1 MRHRSLLSAGI
12 GALSFALAAGMAAGC
27 DDGGRGRR
35 PDGGGTRT
43 DGGGTP
49 GGETGAQCTDGIDN
63 DGDGISDCDEVSCFS
78 EPACARDGGPRPDG
92 GFAGC
97 DAISFD
103 AETALAPLDI
113 IWIID
118 NSGSMDGEA
127 RIIQDNLNSFV
138 SAIEA
143 SGIEDYRVVVITQSG
158 FVSVPPPLGTDA
170 TRFRFVS
177 YNVQSSDALRHIVS
191 SFPMWS
197 DFIRPTAITHI
208 VHVTDDESSLS
219 AGEFRSMFMP
229 LLGHSW
235 VSHAIASPPGSTH
248 MMCIPGFGCI
258 GSSDGC
264 SGPNGDAADNGD
276 QYWSIAS
283 MTGGQQISIC
293 TADWSAAFTTLL
305 ASIAIPMP
313 IPCEFAIPEPPEGME
328 FDRRR
333 VNVVYNPGGGG
344 APITFPFVG
353 TDDGAMCPPG
363 ADGWYYD
370 DPLNPTQII
379 LCPSTCSRVDSDTTG
394 SVDIALGCE
403 TLII

>member
-1 MRHRSLLSAGI
+1 MHIRSLPSTKLVVLSMIVAV
-12 GALSFALAAGMAAGC
+12 AAAGC
-27 DDGGRGRR
+27 GDDTRGRR
-35 PDGGGTRT
+35 DGGGAGSR
-43 DGGGTP
+43 DAGGTP

-63 DGDGISDCDEVSCFS
+63 DADGISDCDESSCFAD
-78 EPACARDGGPRPDG
+78 PACARDGGPRPDG

-127 RIIQDNLNSFV
+127 EIIQNNLNSFV
-138 SAIEA
+138 TSVES
-143 SGIEDYRVVVITQSG
+143 SGIEDYHVVVITRTG

-170 TRFRFVS
+170 ARFRFVD
-177 YNVQSSDALRHIVS
+177 YDVQSADALSDIIAS
-191 SFPMWS
+191 YSMWS
-197 DFIRPTAITHI
+197 DFLRPSAVTHI
-208 VHVTDDESSLS
+208 VHVTDDESNMS
-219 AGEFRSMFMP
+219 AGEFHSMFSG
-229 LLGHSW
+229 LLGRSW
-235 VSHAIASPPGSTH
+235 TSHAIASPPGSTH

-264 SGPNGDAADNGD
+264 TGPNGDAADNGD
-276 QYWSIAS
+276 HYWSIAA

-313 IPCEFAIPEPPEGME
+313 IPCEFAIPEPPERME
-328 FDRRR
+328 FDRTR
-333 VNVVYNPGGGG
+333 VNVVYTPGGGG

-353 TDDGAMCPPG
+353 TPDGAMCPPG

-370 DPLNPTQII
+370 DPETPTQII
-379 LCPSTCSRVDSDTTG
+379 LCPSTCSRIDSDTTG